1 MEVTDALVDNLAN
14 LSRLSFTETEK
25 AEIKGDLQRMIAF
38 VEKLQEVDTTGIAPL
53 LHMTDAI
60 NVYREDTVK
69 GSIAREDAMKNAPE
83 TDGTFFKVPK
93 VIKK

>member
-25 AEIKGDLQRMIAF
+25 TEIKGDLQRMIAF
-38 VEKLQEVDTTGIAPL
+38 VEKLQEVDTTGISPL